1 MYSVLSKRTNIWH
14 STIFCSSGRLSANWL
29 FYPISLVAR
38 QLPMSSTNKSWWV
51 IWNAKRLPNMT
62 QNSRKL
68 TILLPFWAVP
78 FVFTMGLKN
87 NTNFKRWFLKHKPW
101 KQPNHGL
108 HIWECLYGSKFWS
121 IYGSLTG
128 LWKFMGWLEWNLQKR
143 CVAPSPGKPTLPY
156 LTTARVCSN
165 LTSPHNAQLL
175 RHPAWSNICS
185 NWQMLS
191 FADINIDPIWPQAI
205 KTDEFSEFF

>member
-68 TILLPFWAVP
+68 TILLAFWAVP
-78 FVFTMGLKN
+78 FVFTMGLEKK
-87 NTNFKRWFLKHKPW
+87 THTFQAWIPETQTLKATQSWVAHLRVSLWLKVLVNW
-101 KQPNHGL
+101 WQL
-108 HIWECLYGSKFWS
+108 DRFVE
-121 IYGSLTG
+121 IYGEPWMELTEA
-128 LWKFMGWLEWNLQKR
+128 LR
-143 CVAPSPGKPTLPY
+143 RPIPGQTDTALILLLPVFA
-156 LTTARVCSN
+156 LT
-165 LTSPHNAQLL
+165 
-175 RHPAWSNICS
+175 
-185 NWQMLS
+185 
-191 FADINIDPIWPQAI
+191 
-205 KTDEFSEFF
+205 